1 MFFNA
6 LMAKIIKLSNDI
18 GCSLLIIILESGC
31 SRLNFAATLWAA
43 HFVGILHIHWR
54 KYVAIDC

>member
-18 GCSLLIIILESGC
+18 GCSLLIILELGC
-31 SRLNFAATLWAA
+31 SRLYFAATLWAA
-43 HFVGILHIHWR
+43 HFVGNLHIHWR
-54 KYVAIDC
+54 KYVAID

>member
-18 GCSLLIIILESGC
+18 GCSLLIILELGC
-31 SRLNFAATLWAA
+31 SRLYFAATLWAT